1 MTKTLK
7 TKPLNSDIERVV
19 LPQHWAIINTSASV
33 GYIVATTNDIKM
45 AKILKDGLNDGLYNY
60 TDKYDIVEIVE

>member
-1 MTKTLK
+1 M
-7 TKPLNSDIERVV
+7 TKPLNTNIERAV
-19 LPQHWAIINTSASV
+19 LHQRWAIINSSASV